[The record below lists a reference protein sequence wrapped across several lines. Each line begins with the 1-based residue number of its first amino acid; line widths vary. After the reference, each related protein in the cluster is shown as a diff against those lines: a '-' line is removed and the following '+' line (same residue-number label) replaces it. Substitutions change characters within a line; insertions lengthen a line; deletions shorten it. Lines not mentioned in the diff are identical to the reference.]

1 MLKYETEKENLML
14 KYETEIEKLKKE
26 IETAIAKNLENDK
39 EKENLMLKY
48 ETENEKLK
56 KEIETAIAKN
66 LENDKEN
73 EKLKKEIET
82 AIAKNLENDK
92 ALATAKSLEFEKVF
106 FNKDVSEEESLVIA
120 AKIAE
125 SYINTN
131 KFNQVVILD
140 FELNLDILKN
150 LINEIK
156 IKYEKQCENLLALT
170 DRIPKANIICVNVIF
185 KEILKRCKID
195 SEEYINTVTFISFL
209 IIHEIGHLILRWKE
223 PYQSVSP
230 RHIDEAGNFMEI
242 RMFSYKVNLLTNHKI
257 RFTKN
262 TKILGITLEKMTQK
276 HKLQFARYI

>member
-48 ETENEKLK
+48 ETEKENLMLK
-56 KEIETAIAKN
+56 YET
-66 LENDKEN
+66 EN